1 MSVASTGLAVR
12 PVGAAGGGGAPPS
25 STAESTAVGPATR
38 VTVMVTEPPAA
49 TLIGTLT
56 QAPCEKSVLMLA
68 LRTPEPSLTLMLR
81 SEERRVGK
89 ECRCRW
95 VPQQEKEKI
104 GCRRACVES

>member
-12 PVGAAGGGGAPPS
+12 RAGADRCDVEPQRDIVER
-25 STAESTAVGPATR
+25 TALGPATL

-68 LRTPEPSLTLMLR
+68 LRTPEPSFSSRSRRHTASLCDWSSGVCSSDLAAGKLR
-81 SEERRVGK
+81 WRRIWLG
-89 ECRCRW
+89 
-95 VPQQEKEKI
+95 
-104 GCRRACVES
+104 S